1 MKIAIYSRKSKET
14 DTGESIKNQINMC
27 KDYFNRQYNDCTFE
41 TFEDEGFSGGNINR
55 PSFQRMMHLAKHK
68 QFDVIT
74 CYKIDRISRNTLDFL
89 TVFEELKSYNVKL
102 VSVTEGFDPSTP
114 AGKMMMSMISSMA
127 EMERMN
133 IAQRVKDNMLELGK
147 MGRWSGGTPPTG
159 YRSVSIVNEVGKKE
173 TYLELIPEYVDKLKI
188 IFNMIASGHTPGQI
202 SKKTGLPNR
211 TISNI
216 LINPVHLAA
225 TEESA
230 AYLKSIGY
238 KVYGELNGKGF
249 MPYNRRPRVNGKAL
263 WNYNGMF
270 VSTSKHDV
278 VVDPTIWIKAN
289 QIFKARGTEARPR
302 ISPNSFLSHM
312 VKCKCGSSMFVY
324 PGHPNKDGEV
334 KYYFR
339 CSDKKYKKT
348 NCDIK
353 WLPVE
358 LVEEY
363 FLDALKKISL
373 DKSLL
378 DSYINSHKDVDYNK
392 LIKGLQKDI
401 IKKKKDIELLTDKL
415 LLIEG
420 PAINIITNRINNISN
435 EITNLNEELLYFER
449 KHIFQDQ
456 DKINIDT
463 LYELI
468 VITISQFNALSVE
481 NQQVKIKSFLKE
493 IIYHGGDDIEI
504 VFLGGV

>member
-27 KDYFNRQYNDCTFE
+27 KDYFNRQYDDCIFE

-55 PSFQRMMHLAKHK
+55 PSFQRMMQLAKHK
-68 QFDVIT
+68 QFDVVT

-89 TVFEELKSYNVKL
+89 TVFEELKSYGVKL

-159 YRSVSIVNEVGKKE
+159 YRSVSIINEFGKKE
-173 TYLELIPEYVDKLKI
+173 TYLELIPEYVDKLDM
-188 IFNMIASGHTPGQI
+188 IFKMIASGHTPGQV
-202 SKKTGLPNR
+202 SKKIGLPNR

-216 LINPVHLAA
+216 LTNPVHLAA
-225 TEESA
+225 TEESKS
-230 AYLKSIGY
+230 YLESIGY

-263 WNYNGMF
+263 WNSKDMF
-270 VSTSKHDV
+270 VSTSKHEV
-278 VVDPTIWIKAN
+278 AVEPTIWIKAN
-289 QIFKARGTEARPR
+289 QVFKSRGAEARPR

-312 VKCKCGSSMFVY
+312 VKCKCGSGMFVF
-324 PGHPNKDGEV
+324 PGNPNKYGEV

-363 FLDALKKISL
+363 FLKTLQGISL
-373 DKSLL
+373 DKSILY
-378 DSYINSHKDVDYNK
+378 SYLTSNEDINYDNLIKDV
-392 LIKGLQKDI
+392 
-401 IKKKKDIELLTDKL
+401 KKDINKRNKDIESLTEKL
-415 LLIEG
+415 IFIEG
-420 PAINIITNRINNISN
+420 PAIEIVTNKINNISN
-435 EITNLNEELLYFER
+435 EISVLNEELLALER
-449 KHIFQDQ
+449 KKIFQDQ

-468 VITISQFNALSVE
+468 VITISEFDTLSVE
-481 NQQVKIKSFLKE
+481 KQQVKIKSFLKE

>member
-27 KDYFNRQYNDCTFE
+27 KDYFNRQFENCIFE

-55 PSFQRMMHLAKHK
+55 PAFQRMMQLAKHK
-68 QFDVIT
+68 QFDAVT

-89 TVFEELKSYNVKL
+89 TVFEELKSYGVKL

-159 YRSVSIVNEVGKKE
+159 YRSVSVVNESGKKE
-173 TYLELIPEYVDKLKI
+173 TYLELIPEYIDKLNL
-188 IFNMIASGHTPGQI
+188 IFNMIASGHTPGQVSREI
-202 SKKTGLPNR
+202 GLPNR
-211 TISNI
+211 TVSNI
-216 LINPVHLAA
+216 LTNPVHLAA

-230 AYLKSIGY
+230 NYLKSIGY
-238 KVYGELNGKGF
+238 KVYGDLNGKGF

-263 WNYNGMF
+263 YNSKDMF
-270 VSTSKHDV
+270 VSTSKHEV
-278 VVDPTIWIKAN
+278 AIEPSLWIKAN
-289 QIFKARGTEARPR
+289 QVFKSRGAEARPR

-324 PGHPNKDGEV
+324 PGHITKTGEQT
-334 KYYFR
+334 YYFR

-348 NCDIK
+348 DCDAK
-353 WLPVE
+353 WLPVK

-363 FLDALKKISL
+363 FLKSLKDITL
-373 DKSLL
+373 DKSILITYL
-378 DSYINSHKDVDYNK
+378 KSYESIDYDK
-392 LIKGLQKDI
+392 LIKDT
-401 IKKKKDIELLTDKL
+401 KKEIFKKNKDIETLTEKL
-415 LLIEG
+415 ILIEG
-420 PAINIITNRINNISN
+420 PAVNIITNKINTISG
-435 EITNLNEELLYFER
+435 EITNLNEELFILER
-449 KHIFQDQ
+449 KKIFQDH

-463 LYELI
+463 LYKLI
-468 VITISQFNALSVE
+468 VTTISHFDTLTIE
-481 NQQVKIKSFLKE
+481 EQQLEIRSFLKE

-504 VFLGGV
+504 VF

>member
-14 DTGESIKNQINMC
+14 DTGESIKNQISMC
-27 KDYFNRQYNDCTFE
+27 KDYFIRQLDDCIFE

-55 PSFQRMMHLAKHK
+55 PSFQRMMQLAKHK
-68 QFDVIT
+68 QFDVVT

-89 TVFEELKSYNVKL
+89 TVYEELKSYGVKL

-159 YRSVSIVNEVGKKE
+159 YRSVSVVNESGKKE
-173 TYLELIPEYVDKLKI
+173 TYLELIPDYIDKLNL
-188 IFNMIASGHTPGQI
+188 IFNMIAEGYTPGQI
-202 SKKTGLPNR
+202 SKKIGLPNR

-216 LINPVHLAA
+216 LTNPVHLAA
-225 TEESA
+225 TEESKS
-230 AYLKSIGY
+230 YLESIGY

-263 WNYNGMF
+263 WNSKDMF
-270 VSTSKHDV
+270 VSTSKHEV
-278 VVDPTIWIKAN
+278 AVEPTIWIKAN
-289 QIFKARGTEARPR
+289 QAFKSRGAEARPR

-312 VKCKCGSSMFVY
+312 VKCKCGSSMFVF
-324 PGHPNKDGEV
+324 PGNPNKYGEV

-339 CSDKKYKKT
+339 CSDKKNKKS
-348 NCDIK
+348 NCESK

-363 FLDALKKISL
+363 LLKTLQDISL
-373 DKSLL
+373 DKSILY
-378 DSYINSHKDVDYNK
+378 SYLTSNEDVNYDK
-392 LIKGLQKDI
+392 LIKETQKEI
-401 IKKKKDIELLTDKL
+401 AKKNKDIETLTEKL
-415 LLIEG
+415 ILIEG
-420 PAINIITNRINNISN
+420 PAVNIITNKINTISC
-435 EITNLNEELLYFER
+435 EITNLNEELFILER
-449 KHIFQDQ
+449 KKIFQDQ

-463 LYELI
+463 LHNLI
-468 VITISQFNALSVE
+468 VTAVSSFDVFTVE
-481 NQQVKIKSFLKE
+481 RKRIEIKSFVQE
-493 IIYHGGDDIEI
+493 IIYNGKNDIHI
-504 VFLGGV
+504 KFIGGV

>member
-27 KDYFNRQYNDCTFE
+27 KDYFSRQYDDCIFE

-55 PSFQRMMHLAKHK
+55 PSFQRMMQLAKHK
-68 QFDVIT
+68 QFDVVT

-89 TVFEELKSYNVKL
+89 TVFEELKSYGVKL

-159 YRSVSIVNEVGKKE
+159 YRSVSVVNESGKKE
-173 TYLELIPEYVDKLKI
+173 TYLELIPEYVDKLNL
-188 IFNMIASGHTPGQI
+188 IFNMIGEGYTPGQV
-202 SKKTGLPNR
+202 SKKIGLPNR

-216 LINPVHLAA
+216 LTNPVHLAA
-225 TEESA
+225 TEDSKS
-230 AYLKSIGY
+230 YLESIGY

-263 WNYNGMF
+263 WNSKDMF
-270 VSTSKHDV
+270 VSTSKHEV
-278 VVDPTIWIKAN
+278 AVEPTIWIKAN
-289 QIFKARGTEARPR
+289 QVFKSRGAEARPR

-312 VKCKCGSSMFVY
+312 VKCKCGSSMFVF

-348 NCDIK
+348 DCDIK

-363 FLDALKKISL
+363 FIDTLKKISF

-378 DSYINSHKDVDYNK
+378 ITYLKSYESIDYDK
-392 LIKGLQKDI
+392 LIKD
-401 IKKKKDIELLTDKL
+401 IKKEISKKNRDIEALTEKL
-415 LLIEG
+415 ILIEG
-420 PAINIITNRINNISN
+420 PAVSIITNKINTISC
-435 EITNLNEELLYFER
+435 EITNLNEQLFILER
-449 KHIFQDQ
+449 KKIFQDH

-463 LYELI
+463 LYKLI
-468 VITISQFNALSVE
+468 VKTISHFDTLSIE
-481 NQQVKIKSFLKE
+481 EQQLEIRSFLKE

-504 VFLGGV
+504 VIIGGV

>member
-55 PSFQRMMHLAKHK
+55 PSFQRMMQLAKHK

-173 TYLELIPEYVDKLKI
+173 TYLQLIPEYVDDIKL
-188 IFNMIASGHTPGQI
+188 IFSMIAAGHTPGQI
-202 SKKTGLPNR
+202 SKKIGLPNR

-238 KVYGELNGKGF
+238 KVYGELNGQGF

-263 WNYNGMF
+263 WNSKDMF

-278 VVDPTIWIKAN
+278 AIAPAIWIKAN
-289 QIFKARGTEARPR
+289 RIFKARGTEARPR

-312 VKCKCGSSMFVY
+312 VKCQCGSNMYLSS
-324 PGHPNKDGEV
+324 GNPNKNGEV

-339 CSDKKYKKT
+339 CSDKKYKNT
-348 NCDIK
+348 DCDAM

-358 LVEEY
+358 LVEEKVIST
-363 FLDALKKISL
+363 LRKIKL
-373 DKSLL
+373 DKKLL
-378 DSYINSHKDVDYNK
+378 DDYVTKNTDIDFDS
-392 LIKGLQKDI
+392 LIKNV
-401 IKKKKDIELLTDKL
+401 KKDILKKNKDIEKLTDKL
-415 LLIEG
+415 ILVEG
-420 PAINIITNRINNISN
+420 PAINIVTNKINDISN
-435 EITNLNEELLYFER
+435 EITELNNNLFVLER
-449 KHIFQDQ
+449 KNIFQNL
-456 DKINIDT
+456 DKINTDT
-463 LYELI
+463 LYTLI
-468 VITISQFNALSVE
+468 VELLIDFDILNIE
-481 NQQVKIKSFLKE
+481 KQQQAIKRILKE
-493 IIYHGGDDIEI
+493 IRYNGEKKVSL

>member
-1 MKIAIYSRKSKET
+1 MKVAIYSRKSKET

-27 KDYFNRQYNDCTFE
+27 KDYFNRQYDNCIFE

-55 PSFQRMMHLAKHK
+55 PSFQRMMQLAKHK
-68 QFDVIT
+68 QFDVVT

-89 TVFEELKSYNVKL
+89 TVFEELKSYGVKL

-147 MGRWSGGTPPTG
+147 IGRWSGGTPPTG
-159 YRSVSIVNEVGKKE
+159 YRSVSIINEFGKKE
-173 TYLELIPEYVDKLKI
+173 TYLELITEYGDKLNM
-188 IFNMIASGHTPGQI
+188 IFKMIASGHTPGQV
-202 SKKTGLPNR
+202 SKKIGLPNR

-216 LINPVHLAA
+216 LTNPVHLAA
-225 TEESA
+225 TEESKS
-230 AYLKSIGY
+230 YLESIGY

-263 WNYNGMF
+263 WNSKDMF
-270 VSTSKHDV
+270 VSTSKHEV
-278 VVDPTIWIKAN
+278 AVEPTIWIKAN
-289 QIFKARGTEARPR
+289 QVFKARGAEARPR

-312 VKCKCGSSMFVY
+312 VKCKCGSGMFVF
-324 PGHPNKDGEV
+324 PGNPNKYGEV

-363 FLDALKKISL
+363 FLKTLQDISL
-373 DKSLL
+373 DKSILY
-378 DSYINSHKDVDYNK
+378 SYLTSNEDINYDN
-392 LIKGLQKDI
+392 LIKDI
-401 IKKKKDIELLTDKL
+401 KKDINKRNKDIESLTEKL
-415 LLIEG
+415 IFIEG
-420 PAINIITNRINNISN
+420 PAIEIVTNKINNISN
-435 EITNLNEELLYFER
+435 EISVLNEELLALER
-449 KHIFQDQ
+449 KKIFQDQ

-468 VITISQFNALSVE
+468 VITISEFDTLSVE
-481 NQQVKIKSFLKE
+481 KQQVKIKSFLKE

>member
-27 KDYFNRQYNDCTFE
+27 KDYFTRQFDDCIFE

-55 PSFQRMMHLAKHK
+55 PSFQRMMQLAKHK

-89 TVFEELKSYNVKL
+89 TVFEELKSYGVKL

-147 MGRWSGGTPPTG
+147 IGRWSGGTPPTG
-159 YRSVSIVNEVGKKE
+159 YRSVSVINESGKKE
-173 TYLELIPEYVDKLKI
+173 TYLELIPEYVDKLNL
-188 IFNMIASGHTPGQI
+188 IFSMIAEGYTPGQV
-202 SKKTGLPNR
+202 SKKIGLPNR

-216 LINPVHLAA
+216 LTNPVHLAA
-225 TEESA
+225 TKESKS
-230 AYLKSIGY
+230 YLESIGY

-249 MPYNRRPRVNGKAL
+249 MPYNRRPKVNGKAM
-263 WNYNGMF
+263 WNSKDMF
-270 VSTSKHDV
+270 VSTSKHEV
-278 VVDPTIWIKAN
+278 AVEPTIWINAN
-289 QIFKARGTEARPR
+289 QAFKSRGAEARPR

-312 VKCKCGSSMFVY
+312 VKCKCGSGMFVF
-324 PGHPNKDGEV
+324 PGNPNKYGEV

-339 CSDKKYKKT
+339 CSDKKNKKS
-348 NCDIK
+348 NCESK

-363 FLDALKKISL
+363 LLKTLQDISL
-373 DKSLL
+373 DKSILY
-378 DSYINSHKDVDYNK
+378 SYLTSNEDVNYDK
-392 LIKGLQKDI
+392 LIKETQKEI
-401 IKKKKDIELLTDKL
+401 AKKNKDIETLTEKL
-415 LLIEG
+415 ILIEG
-420 PAINIITNRINNISN
+420 PAVNIITNKINTISC
-435 EITNLNEELLYFER
+435 EITNLNEELFILER
-449 KHIFQDQ
+449 KKIFQDQ

-463 LYELI
+463 LHGLI
-468 VITISQFNALSVE
+468 VTAVSSFDVFTVE
-481 NQQVKIKSFLKE
+481 RKRIEIKSFVQE
-493 IIYHGGDDIEI
+493 IIYNGKNDIHI
-504 VFLGGV
+504 KFIGGV